1 MFAVI
6 LIIVKIDLYSNFM
19 TYRDI
24 YMCMHNI

>member
-19 TYRDI
+19 TYCDI